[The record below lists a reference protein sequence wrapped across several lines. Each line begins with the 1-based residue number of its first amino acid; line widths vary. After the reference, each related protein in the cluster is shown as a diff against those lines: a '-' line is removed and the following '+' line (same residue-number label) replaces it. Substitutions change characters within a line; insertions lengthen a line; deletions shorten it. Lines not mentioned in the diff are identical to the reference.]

1 MATLILSPSYRI
13 STSIYQHLQ
22 RSLQALCELETSQ
35 QGYSEIGD
43 ARREIT
49 QMGLS
54 EESFSVFCGLAE
66 IQGPQCCTKAEH

>member
-22 RSLQALCELETSQ
+22 RNLQALCELETSQ
-35 QGYSEIGD
+35 RGHSEIGD
-43 ARREIT
+43 ARREIN

-54 EESFSVFCGLAE
+54 KESFSIYCGLAQ
-66 IQGPQCCTKAEH
+66 IQGAQCCTKTDQ

>member
-35 QGYSEIGD
+35 QGCSEIGD
-43 ARREIT
+43 ASREIT

-54 EESFSVFCGLAE
+54 EESFSLFCGLAQT
-66 IQGPQCCTKAEH
+66 QGPQCCTKAEH

>member
-13 STSIYQHLQ
+13 STSIYQQLQ
-22 RSLQALCELETSQ
+22 RSLQVLCEVETSQ
-35 QGYSEIGD
+35 QGHSEIGD

-54 EESFSVFCGLAE
+54 EESFSTYCGLAQ
-66 IQGPQCCTKAEH
+66 IQGAQCCTKAEQ